1 MTDYEAIARQLA
13 SVNCPTATQQA
24 VVDEAAAALREAD
37 QQRTR
42 VEQALVSGAE
52 DMRKA
57 RNQILDMLVEI
68 GNLREERDALRAR
81 LPSAL
86 GCACR
91 FNDDEQQIKWCD
103 PHLALRNNRDQF
115 IEACEALHQ
124 RVMRADDRIAALEAE
139 RKWAEGKP

>member
-1 MTDYEAIARQLA
+1 MNHADYEAIAKRLDNQGPIP
-13 SVNCPTATQQA
+13 SVLLCR
-24 VVDEAAAALREAD
+24 EAAAALRELSR
-37 QQRTR
+37 QRTR

-103 PHLALRNNRDQF
+103 PHLALRNDRDQF
-115 IEACEALHQ
+115 IEAGEALHQ
-124 RVMRADDRIAALEAE
+124 RVMRADARIVALEAE
-139 RKWAEGKP
+139 RKLAEGKP